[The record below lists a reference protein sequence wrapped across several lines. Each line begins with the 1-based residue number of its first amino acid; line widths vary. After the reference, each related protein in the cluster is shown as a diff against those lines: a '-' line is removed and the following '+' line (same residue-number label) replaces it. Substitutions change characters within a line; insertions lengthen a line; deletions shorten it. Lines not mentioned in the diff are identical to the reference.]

1 MLSDVVYFTYRHIR
15 NAQNLDKG
23 WIIMKR
29 KVSILAMLVLTAF
42 TVSMLTACSFGKS
55 AKLEMSESTLDLT
68 VGSSANLTVTDSP
81 GSLTWTS
88 SDDKIASVENGTVTA
103 KSVGSAVIKAE
114 DEKGNSCSCN
124 VSVNNKEITSMALD
138 RQTASVD
145 AGKSVQLTATYS
157 PSDASDTNLTWTS
170 SDESVAVV
178 NSSGNVTG
186 VKAGVANITCR
197 TKNNVEASCTVTVKG
212 STASSQ
218 SSNNN
223 ASNDRPPVN
232 DDHYGHFNPNYTYRS
247 SDFVFPESSTRKL
260 TRSEINSVLGSM
272 SGSSVSGSFAQ
283 DAVNEIYARNGY
295 CFRDAH
301 IRNYYEAQPWY
312 YADES
317 FTTSDFN
324 SIENYNI
331 NLLLEY
337 T

>member
-1 MLSDVVYFTYRHIR
+1 M
-15 NAQNLDKG
+15 QNLVKG

-29 KVSILAMLVLTAF
+29 KVSITALLLLAVF
-42 TVSMLTACSFGKS
+42 TLSLLTACSDKS
-55 AKLEMSESTLDLT
+55 SSELKMSESTLNLT
-68 VGSSANLTVTDSP
+68 VGSSAKLTVTGNS
-81 GSLTWTS
+81 GSLSWTS
-88 SDDKIASVENGTVTA
+88 SDNNIALVDDGNVTA
-103 KSVGSAVIKAE
+103 KSVGSVVIKAE

-124 VSVNNKEITSMALD
+124 ISVNDKEITKVTLD
-138 RQTASVD
+138 HETATVD
-145 AGKSVQLTATYS
+145 EGKTVQLTATYT
-157 PSDASDTNLTWTS
+157 PEDASNTNLTWVS

-186 VKAGVANITCR
+186 VKGGVANITCR

-212 STASSQ
+212 STTSSQ
-218 SSNNN
+218 SNNN
-223 ASNDRPPVN
+223 NNNNNNNGSNDRPPAN
-232 DDHYGHFNPNYTYRS
+232 DAPYGHFNPSYTYRS

-260 TRSEINSVLGSM
+260 TRSEIKSKLNSLT
-272 SGSSVSGSFAQ
+272 GSSVSGSFAQ

-331 NLLLEY
+331 SLLLEY